1 MRDTPSFRRDR
12 QRATE
17 AAVGHPLSGAVVRQQ
32 LRVTGLGDCRGL
44 CDSSV
49 GADACVCDSPA
60 MNLQLSRD
68 GGIALPDIVA
78 KFNLQICTNYCARYC
93 EQGVLEFLV
102 WPV

>member
-1 MRDTPSFRRDR
+1 MYNPELSLMRDTPSFRRDR

-44 CDSSV
+44 CDSRV

-60 MNLQLSRD
+60 MNLQLSSD
-68 GGIALPDIVA
+68 GGIALPDIVF
-78 KFNLQICTNYCARYC
+78 KFNLHKLH
-93 EQGVLEFLV
+93 VLQ
-102 WPV
+102 PS